1 MSPTQAIE
9 SVLRKYADFSG
20 RASRSEYWWWWGA
33 LLVTFIVTGALTAV
47 IGSAGY
53 VVATIVALAV
63 FIPNLAVTVRRL
75 HDTGRSGWWLLIVFV
90 PVIGAIILFVFML
103 LDSQREANA
112 WGAPPVGS
120 AWAERAA

>member
-1 MSPTQAIE
+1 MSPTQAVE
-9 SVLRKYADFSG
+9 TVLRKYVDFSG

-53 VVATIVALAV
+53 VVATIVALGV

-75 HDTGRSGWWLLIVFV
+75 HDTGRSGWWLFIVFV
-90 PVIGAIILFVFML
+90 PLIGAIILFVFML
-103 LDSQREANA
+103 LDSQREANG
-112 WGAPPVGS
+112 WGAPPFGS
-120 AWAERAA
+120 AWAEPAR